1 MRAGLLVGLASAVML
16 AAATLAVAQ
25 NSAPPPAYRPGL
37 GDLMVE
43 TIQSRHIKLALAGR
57 SKNWPLASFELGQ
70 MEESFER
77 VARVWPTWRSYSI
90 ADMIEV
96 VKAPMAAVQE
106 AVKAKDAQRFAA
118 AFGQLTEACNGC
130 HAGVNRAMIV
140 IKVPDASSYPNQDF
154 TPNAR

>member
-1 MRAGLLVGLASAVML
+1 MLAGFAVAVLVGVSAAIAQTAS
-16 AAATLAVAQ
+16 
-25 NSAPPPAYRPGL
+25 PPPAYRPGL
-37 GDLMVE
+37 GDLMIE

-90 ADMIEV
+90 ADMVEV
-96 VKAPMAAVQE
+96 VKAPMAALQE
-106 AVKAKDAQRFAA
+106 AVKAKDAQRFAG

-140 IKVPDASSYPNQDF
+140 IKVPDASTYPDQDF
-154 TPNAR
+154 APKLQ

>member
-1 MRAGLLVGLASAVML
+1 MRSATFAG
-16 AAATLAVAQ
+16 LAVAILSGV
-25 NSAPPPAYRPGL
+25 SAAIAQTASPPLAYRPGL

-57 SKNWPLASFELGQ
+57 SQNWPLASFELGQ

-90 ADMIEV
+90 ADMVDV
-96 VKAPMAAVQE
+96 VKAPMGAVQE
-106 AVKAKDAQRFAA
+106 AVKARDAQRFAA

-130 HAGVNRAMIV
+130 HAGVNRAMIA
-140 IKVPDASSYPNQDF
+140 IKVPDASNYPDQDF
-154 TPNAR
+154 TPKSQ

>member
-1 MRAGLLVGLASAVML
+1 MLAGFAVAVLVGVSAAIAQTAS
-16 AAATLAVAQ
+16 
-25 NSAPPPAYRPGL
+25 PPPAYRPGL

-57 SKNWPLASFELGQ
+57 SQNWPLASFELGQ

-90 ADMIEV
+90 ADMVEV

-106 AVKAKDAQRFAA
+106 AVKARDARRFAA

-140 IKVPDASSYPNQDF
+140 IKAPDASTYPDQDF
-154 TPNAR
+154 TPKSQ

>member
-1 MRAGLLVGLASAVML
+1 
-16 AAATLAVAQ
+16 
-25 NSAPPPAYRPGL
+25 
-37 GDLMVE
+37 MVE

-57 SKNWPLASFELGQ
+57 FQNWPLASFELGQ

-90 ADMIEV
+90 GDMVEV

-140 IKVPDASSYPNQDF
+140 IKAPDASTYPDQDF
-154 TPNAR
+154 IPKSQ